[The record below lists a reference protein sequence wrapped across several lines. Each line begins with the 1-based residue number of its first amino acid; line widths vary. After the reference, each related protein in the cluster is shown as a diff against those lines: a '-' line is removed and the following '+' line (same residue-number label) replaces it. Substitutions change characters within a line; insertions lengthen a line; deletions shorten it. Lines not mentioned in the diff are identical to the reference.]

1 MKKQIKQISIIVW
14 GLFICAC
21 SNTNTSNIALNN
33 QRESF
38 SNTTVA
44 KLFKQYDF
52 YKIPEKEQI
61 SKNEYATI
69 EELLKNLFPNGG
81 WEKFI
86 KNSKEDIEEAEK
98 ISKTKFF
105 LYKDSRSERIY
116 FATENSIGDFAV
128 MHIGSN
134 FVAPAKKYSIKNFIA
149 KASLFV
155 LHDCIRENVDVSSFG
170 LDKNTTEKLLE
181 AQNYKGN

>member
-44 KLFKQYDF
+44 KLFKKYDF

-69 EELLKNLFPNGG
+69 EELLKNLYPNR
-81 WEKFI
+81 WEKVI
-86 KNSKEDIEEAEK
+86 ENSKEDIEEAEK

-116 FATENSIGDFAV
+116 FATGNSIGDFAV
-128 MHIGSN
+128 MYIGSN
-134 FVAPAKKYSIKNFIA
+134 FVAPAEKNSIKDFIA
-149 KASLFV
+149 KSSLFV

-170 LDKNTTEKLLE
+170 FDKNTTEKLLE
-181 AQNYKGN
+181 AQNYKGL